1 MLIQVSPLLGCSSCD
16 VSKRKACRLLATK
29 AVFPPHQVK
38 QQAQLGSQQ
47 PSTTNA
53 LFSKVDSMFVSFCSR
68 RNAPNPVHPER
79 ALGHKGAR
87 RSRKCSISFSK
98 SSSTQDP
105 PQTHGFIR
113 SLQLPKT
120 KLINET
126 LSMRVSFKKKSNHTD
141 RQYLSRWVLHPL
153 CHASRHLRC
162 WYHRCDFL
170 RPKTSTRSCVITCQA
185 FTNYS
190 LWHKYTDTPSS
201 CASLYRCSSFF
212 SCSSSA
218 CCWVI
223 SACWVSIA

>member
-126 LSMRVSFKKKSNHTD
+126 LSMRVSLKKKKKVTTRIVNTSAGGSFIRFVMRVGT
-141 RQYLSRWVLHPL
+141 SAVGTT
-153 CHASRHLRC
+153 AATS
-162 WYHRCDFL
+162 FA
-170 RPKTSTRSCVITCQA
+170 PKLAQEAV
-185 FTNYS
+185 
-190 LWHKYTDTPSS
+190 
-201 CASLYRCSSFF
+201 
-212 SCSSSA
+212 
-218 CCWVI
+218 
-223 SACWVSIA
+223 